1 MAGGSQ
7 LGPATAGLSVKGL
20 PVTENFLRVQ
30 RGDKK
35 DRDRMGRGWE
45 ASRGAEPPSARQ
57 DWAKTTKAAP
67 EPASRAQWPQGPQ
80 FPPPLSGLCQ
90 KPSGGWRLCPATGVD
105 TQWRRRELERNTG

>member
-30 RGDKK
+30 TGDKK
-35 DRDRMGRGWE
+35 DRDRMGR
-45 ASRGAEPPSARQ
+45 
-57 DWAKTTKAAP
+57 
-67 EPASRAQWPQGPQ
+67 
-80 FPPPLSGLCQ
+80 
-90 KPSGGWRLCPATGVD
+90 WRLCPAMGVD